1 MNLAP
6 KGEKKRSLA
15 PKRLEVSYLA
25 QNFGKYHSSHAL
37 GANALLHWIF
47 PRWYS
52 LFVCRIYEGIHPNY
66 FLISWDTLV
75 RFLLRE
81 DGLVTW
87 CFSATVSFI
96 GGIWTEIYVNIMV
109 IFFEGVYVVGV
120 GNEFEQI
127 LCHVEPFVS
136 QQMKC
141 PFIKKTWEVFMYF
154 FLWLNGKAF

>member
-1 MNLAP
+1 
-6 KGEKKRSLA
+6 
-15 PKRLEVSYLA
+15 
-25 QNFGKYHSSHAL
+25 
-37 GANALLHWIF
+37 
-47 PRWYS
+47 
-52 LFVCRIYEGIHPNY
+52 
-66 FLISWDTLV
+66 
-75 RFLLRE
+75 
-81 DGLVTW
+81 
-87 CFSATVSFI
+87 
-96 GGIWTEIYVNIMV
+96 MV